1 MEEDFLRSMGEPKR
15 KHVGTEDECL
25 ESEGKEKK
33 VSLLKGTQQLD
44 ALMSINQVS
53 VEVAGNPAGTNEFV
67 KLELPGVWEP
77 SNN

>member
-1 MEEDFLRSMGEPKR
+1 MEEDSLRSMGEPKR

-44 ALMSINQVS
+44 ALISTNQVS
-53 VEVAGNPAGTNEFV
+53 AKVAGQPRRDQ
-67 KLELPGVWEP
+67 
-77 SNN
+77 